1 VAYCSARTNSRL
13 SRLFERAT
21 YVGYA
26 APGIVLGLALVYA
39 GVRYVPMLY
48 QTLPLLLFAYVVRFL
63 PQAVGATRSSVLQ
76 VDPKLVEA
84 GRTLGDTA
92 FGAFHRVTL
101 PLIAPGVVA
110 GAALVF
116 LTTMKELPATLLLH
130 PTGFKTL
137 VSYIWQVQ
145 SAGYYGQAAVPA
157 LVLVGVSA
165 LSMVVLLSREAI
177 QDG

>member
-1 VAYCSARTNSRL
+1 
-13 SRLFERAT
+13 
-21 YVGYA
+21 
-26 APGIVLGLALVYA
+26 
-39 GVRYVPMLY
+39 
-48 QTLPLLLFAYVVRFL
+48 
-63 PQAVGATRSSVLQ
+63 
-76 VDPKLVEA
+76 
-84 GRTLGDTA
+84 
-92 FGAFHRVTL
+92 VTL

-145 SAGYYGQAAVPA
+145 SAGYYGQAAIPA